1 MTELYS
7 IKELQLIH
15 LLHFDHM
22 VGHIGPIQLY
32 EMMAKR
38 VFIENLS
45 GSEVESLRRCVKA
58 IHYGTIYRHTQE
70 WDELIK
76 L

>member
-1 MTELYS
+1 
-7 IKELQLIH
+7 
-15 LLHFDHM
+15 M